1 MKNYLSTYYK
11 LRNKP
16 LTSYQEYFV
25 DYNILRFGLNDKKLL
40 EVGCG
45 RGDIIN
51 KFAEKKIKCY
61 ATYILIDA
69 LKHLK
74 KK

>member
-1 MKNYLSTYYK
+1 MVEYLKLMKNYLSTYYE

-51 KFAEKKIKCY
+51 K
-61 ATYILIDA
+61 
-69 LKHLK
+69 
-74 KK
+74 